1 MSRRGANKP
10 RVALD
15 ALEKAVAAAL
25 SEIQSLKDQLAS
37 SQAKNATAE
46 AVLQKSTQNEGASLD
61 LMDHLGVLQTE
72 NDDFRA
78 RLEQGREAVDRLLAK
93 IRFLEEQR

>member
-1 MSRRGANKP
+1 MSRRGVNKP
-10 RVALD
+10 RVALYG
-15 ALEKAVAAAL
+15 LESAVADAL
-25 SEIQSLKDQLAS
+25 SEIQSLKAQLAS

-46 AVLQKSTQNEGASLD
+46 AVLQKNTGNEGASLD
-61 LMDHLGVLQTE
+61 LMEQLGVLQGE

-78 RLEQGREAVDRLLAK
+78 RLKQGGEAVDRLLAK

>member
-1 MSRRGANKP
+1 MSRRGADKP

-15 ALEKAVAAAL
+15 ALESAVADAL
-25 SEIQSLKDQLAS
+25 SEIQSLKNQLAS
-37 SQAKNATAE
+37 SQARNATAE
-46 AVLQKSTQNEGASLD
+46 AVLQKSTKNGGASLD
-61 LMDHLGVLQTE
+61 LMDHLGVLQSE

>member
-1 MSRRGANKP
+1 MSKRGADKP
-10 RVALD
+10 RVALA
-15 ALEKAVAAAL
+15 ALESAVADAL
-25 SEIQSLKDQLAS
+25 SEIQLLKDQLALS
-37 SQAKNATAE
+37 KAKNVAAE
-46 AVLQKSTQNEGASLD
+46 AVLRKNTQNKGASLD
-61 LMDHLGVLQTE
+61 LMDDLAALQNE